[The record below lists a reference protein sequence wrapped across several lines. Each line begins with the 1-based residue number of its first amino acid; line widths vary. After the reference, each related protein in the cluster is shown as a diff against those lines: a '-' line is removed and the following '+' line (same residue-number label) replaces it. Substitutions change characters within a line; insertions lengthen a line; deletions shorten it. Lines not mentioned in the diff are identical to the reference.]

1 VIVSEQDKRDVISVL
16 SIVPPPH
23 KQEFTVK
30 PNFSQDNQMVVFR
43 CGIIDKTEMYEA
55 ARQKCSRDCFFMGIV
70 CRQKIGKLS

>member
-1 VIVSEQDKRDVISVL
+1 
-16 SIVPPPH
+16 
-23 KQEFTVK
+23 
-30 PNFSQDNQMVVFR
+30 MVVFR